1 MKEMREL
8 GSELLYSRLARTL
21 FLGQERCQRAMV
33 HIMNLLGI
41 QAGFLRIH
49 LASVTH
55 AVIFV
60 PQRSQINSG
69 TPRATITA
77 FLQFFWDLHNSL
89 TLTDFT

>member
-8 GSELLYSRLARTL
+8 GSELLYRTL

-55 AVIFV
+55 AVIRV
-60 PQRSQINSG
+60 PQRSQITNSG
-69 TPRATITA
+69 TPCATMTA
-77 FLQFFWDLHNSL
+77 LLQFFWDLHNSL
-89 TLTDFT
+89 TLIDFT